1 MVGDVFGM
9 IAPNTGEIS
18 FTNGLRI
25 RAHSSI
31 QPLLHTATATVLSSA
46 LSVDGWHQ
54 YLLGDH
60 PSNFG
65 QFAVEISTGT
75 DKRVEAVYLSH
86 AKLFYKTATSED
98 SERRA
103 FHELVIASDLHGQLK
118 FPWGHVFCCLDKQ
131 AGRDWL
137 VVIYSPSCSV
147 PMCDKDVCKVLCAM
161 GRHPAP
167 NQSATE
173 PLFSRPPSTT

>member
-1 MVGDVFGM
+1 M
-9 IAPNTGEIS
+9 IAPSTGEIS

-31 QPLLHTATATVLSSA
+31 QPLLHTASATVLSSV
-46 LSVDGWHQ
+46 LSVEGWHQ
-54 YLLGDH
+54 HLLGDH

-65 QFAVEISTGT
+65 HFAVEVSTGT

-86 AKLFYKTATSED
+86 AKLFYKTATRED

-131 AGRDWL
+131 ANRDWL

-147 PMCDKDVCKVLCAM
+147 PMYDKDVCRVLRTM
-161 GRHPAP
+161 GRHPTAD
-167 NQSATE
+167 QHAAE
-173 PLFSRPPSTT
+173 PLRPKPPSTFLNDG